1 MGLSCK
7 MFTRLVICYIYLIW
21 PACFFFLWA
30 YYYFCVLYL
39 VNITSAANLS
49 TQMICLPMQNGTNL
63 KVGKEAIERNDPLPL
78 RKPLMRK
85 ILRNETVPINMI
97 MNRSTPVAFQALFL
111 RVKMRRNFLRK
122 LNHTFL
128 KMKKAKPFG

>member
-1 MGLSCK
+1 M
-7 MFTRLVICYIYLIW
+7 
-21 PACFFFLWA
+21 
-30 YYYFCVLYL
+30 

-85 ILRNETVPINMI
+85 KMCIMI
-97 MNRSTPVAFQALFL
+97 MKRYTLEVFQVFISKGENAKKKILEEIEQYFAKNEKAEAINL
-111 RVKMRRNFLRK
+111 LTKLVLMKYRARK
-122 LNHTFL
+122 SRH
-128 KMKKAKPFG
+128 MKKECLKYGA